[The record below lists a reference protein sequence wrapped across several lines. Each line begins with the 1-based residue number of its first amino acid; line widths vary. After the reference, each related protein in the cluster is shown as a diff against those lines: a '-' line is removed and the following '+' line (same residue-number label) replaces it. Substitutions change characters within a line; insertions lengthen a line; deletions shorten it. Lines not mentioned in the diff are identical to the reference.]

1 MAAKLYMVYDSEK
14 KGERIGSFTKEQA
27 NQLFG
32 IKSDQVSVYASTGNK
47 FKSRYTFAPESRE
60 PIRNAMSNSICLD
73 WDFTTAALRAMAG
86 GGKHGS

>member
-1 MAAKLYMVYDSEK
+1 MAQKLYMVYDSQCK
-14 KGERIGSFTKEQA
+14 NERIGSFTKEQA

-60 PIRNAMSNSICLD
+60 PIRNAMSNAICLD
-73 WDFTTAALRAMAG
+73 WDFTTAALKAMAG
-86 GGKHGS
+86 GAKHGD